1 MRTRTEAPSRPPGR
15 DGSAPAPPT
24 NRMVVAVLALI
35 GMFVALYML
44 AYSLGLL
51 GEIICGVG
59 DCATVQ
65 ASPWAHLGPV
75 PVAGVGVVG
84 YALLLGIALYGLQP
98 AGVDSPVVA
107 ALLLGGSAAGV
118 AFSAWLTWLEAF
130 VIHAWCQWC
139 VTSAV
144 VITVIFVASLPE
156 VRRLRGRP

>member
-1 MRTRTEAPSRPPGR
+1 
-15 DGSAPAPPT
+15 
-24 NRMVVAVLALI
+24 MVVAVLALI

-44 AYSLGLL
+44 AFSLGLL
-51 GEIICGVG
+51 GEVICGLG

-75 PVAGVGVVG
+75 PVAGIGVVG
-84 YALLLGIALYGLQP
+84 YALLLGIALYGVQP
-98 AGVDSPVVA
+98 AGIDSPVVA
-107 ALLLGGSAAGV
+107 ALLLAGSAAGV

-144 VITVIFVASLPE
+144 LVTIIFLASLPE
-156 VRRLRGRP
+156 ARRLRGRP